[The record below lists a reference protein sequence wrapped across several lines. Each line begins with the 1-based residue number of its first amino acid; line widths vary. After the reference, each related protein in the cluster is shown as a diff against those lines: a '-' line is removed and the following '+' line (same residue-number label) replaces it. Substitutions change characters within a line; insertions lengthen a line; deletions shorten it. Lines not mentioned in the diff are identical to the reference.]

1 MKPSQD
7 HSRVNGRRL
16 AAALFVAC
24 LAFGTFGASG
34 DWDANLSDF
43 PRRAG
48 ETDDSP
54 RFMRAVGG
62 GANMAAD
69 AARLFAK

>member
-16 AAALFVAC
+16 ASALFVAC
-24 LAFGTFGASG
+24 LAFGASG

-54 RFMRAVGG
+54 RFMRAVG
-62 GANMAAD
+62 ANMAAD